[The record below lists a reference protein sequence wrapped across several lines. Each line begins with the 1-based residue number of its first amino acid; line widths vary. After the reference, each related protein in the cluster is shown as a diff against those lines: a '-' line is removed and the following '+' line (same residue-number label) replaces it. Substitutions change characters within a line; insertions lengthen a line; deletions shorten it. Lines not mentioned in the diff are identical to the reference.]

1 MADRYAVEAVKGRT
15 NYFDGRVSGP
25 VVVPAWIERG
35 AITVAAAN
43 TIDYGGKKLGMP
55 SYTFATSIDIDEVN
69 RGDTFV
75 QIPTDGE
82 GTTAYT
88 YDALEGK
95 PIVTP
100 VSSTGG
106 VAGVLLT
113 HEGSLYANP
122 SSTTA
127 ADSITKRVSGKFYA
141 VEMVK
146 FYAMEYHPVKVH
158 VTDASNIAPGDF
170 LAYDVSEKEWVKDGS
185 GTMVMACHYAAAD
198 DLYVGAL
205 FGPHFADSQ
214 A

>member
-75 QIPTDGE
+75 QISTDG
-82 GTTAYT
+82 GTSAYT

-122 SSTTA
+122 SSTDA
-127 ADSITKRVSGKFYA
+127 ADTIARRVAGKFYA

-146 FYAMEYHPVKVH
+146 FYAMEYHPVKVR
-158 VTDASNIAPGDF
+158 VSGEANIAPGDF

-205 FGPHFADSQ
+205 FGPHFAVSQ

>member
-35 AITVAAAN
+35 AITVAAKN

-75 QIPTDGE
+75 QIPSD
-82 GTTAYT
+82 TAYT

-95 PIVTP
+95 PIVSP

-122 SSTTA
+122 SNTA
-127 ADSITKRVSGKFYA
+127 AANTITERVSGKYYA

-146 FYAMEYHPVKVH
+146 LYAMEYHPVKVL
-158 VTDASNIAPGDF
+158 VTGESSIAPGDY
-170 LAYDVSEKEWVKDGS
+170 LTYDVSSKEWVKDGD
-185 GTMVMACHYAAAD
+185 GTMVMACHYASSD

-205 FGPHFADSQ
+205 FGPHFAVSQ